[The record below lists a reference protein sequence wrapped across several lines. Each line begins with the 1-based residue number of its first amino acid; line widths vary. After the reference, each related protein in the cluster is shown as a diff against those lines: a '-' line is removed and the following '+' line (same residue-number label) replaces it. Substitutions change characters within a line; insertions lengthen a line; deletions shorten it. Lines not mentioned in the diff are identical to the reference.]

1 MTQQTVFN
9 KPQIEMKPL
18 GDSAVIVQFAT
29 EISSIVHD
37 KVKALTIVFNQH
49 SFTGF
54 IECVPAFASVTVFYN
69 PLIVQRAYDSGE
81 NKSPFQIVC
90 FMMEELVKQVVEAKE
105 EKPRIVE
112 IPVCYGGEYGPD
124 LQFVADENQ
133 LSKEEVIEIHSG
145 GEYLVYMIGFAPGFP
160 YLGGLSEKIATPR
173 QSSPRMSIPVGSV
186 GIAGNQ
192 TAIYPIST
200 PGGWQLIG
208 QTPLR
213 LFQPEKNPPSLLAA
227 GDVVKFV
234 SITVDEYKNYQETT

>member
-1 MTQQTVFN
+1 
-9 KPQIEMKPL
+9 MKPL
-18 GDSAVIVQFAT
+18 GDSAVIVQFGT
-29 EISSIVHD
+29 EISSIVHN
-37 KVKALTIVFNQH
+37 KVKALTIMLAQH

-69 PLIVQRAYDSGE
+69 PFIVQRTYGSGE
-81 NKSPFQIVC
+81 SKSPFQIVC
-90 FMMEELVKQVVEAKE
+90 FMMEKLVKQVVEEKE
-105 EKPRIVE
+105 EKPHIVE

-160 YLGGLSEKIATPR
+160 YLGGLSRKIATPR
-173 QSSPRMSIPVGSV
+173 RSTPRLSIPVGSV

-192 TAIYPIST
+192 TGIYPIAT

-208 QTPLR
+208 RTPLK

-234 SITVDEYKNYQETT
+234 PIMVDEYENYQETT